1 MKTIIN
7 EKLYDTDTAE
17 LVAVGNYI
25 EVYQTQ
31 KGNWFKKSDSMLGWG
46 CMLIPIEVNEA
57 KKLIGLHAPEK
68 YERYFGQAE
77 EA

>member
-7 EKLYDTDTAE
+7 GKLYDTDTAD
-17 LVAVGNYI
+17 LVAVGNYV

-31 KGNWFKKSDSMLGWG
+31 KGSWFKKSDSMLGWG

-57 KKLIGLHAPEK
+57 KKLIGLHAPDK

>member
-7 EKLYDTDTAE
+7 EKLYDTDTAD
-17 LVAVGNYI
+17 LVAVGNYV
-25 EVYQTQ
+25 EVYQTRN
-31 KGNWFKKSDSMLGWG
+31 GNWFKKSDSILGLG
-46 CMLIPIEVNEA
+46 CMLIPIDEKEA